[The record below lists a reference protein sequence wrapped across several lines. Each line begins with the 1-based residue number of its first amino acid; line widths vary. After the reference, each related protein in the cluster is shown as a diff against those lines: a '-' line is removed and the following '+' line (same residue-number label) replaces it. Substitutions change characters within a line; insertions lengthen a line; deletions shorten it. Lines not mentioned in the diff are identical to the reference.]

1 MTKEMY
7 KQVLHTTEIP
17 EKLDGIIRVAMYD
30 SDIKL
35 DDFVE
40 LLDEMHEIIMKERR

>member
-7 KQVLHTTEIP
+7 KHILQTTETP
-17 EKLDGIIRVAMYD
+17 DKLDGIIRVAIYD
-30 SDIKL
+30 SDIKH

-40 LLDEMHEIIMKERR
+40 LLDEMTKIIMKERR